1 MAQDPLSLQHLL
13 AQLSEAFQAVGIATP
28 EADAE
33 LLAGHVLGESRGR
46 VQALAIMGRALD
58 PADASRL
65 LALGEDRA
73 SRVPLQH
80 LTGRA
85 PFRQL
90 ELRVGPGVFVP
101 RPETEMIAQLA
112 IDELNTVP
120 DPIALDLCTGSGAI
134 ALAMANEV
142 PEARVWAVEK
152 SPDAHAWAGLNVATW
167 GDDRV
172 TLLLGDVTDLDAPAL
187 KAAQL
192 DGGNAVQSVIAPLA
206 GKVAVL
212 ASNPPYIP
220 SAAVPVDPE
229 VRDHDPELALYSGDD
244 GLDLIRVLSRVGLHL
259 LAPGGLLVLEH
270 TEQQGAAI
278 RRLLERDGWHA
289 ARTHP
294 DLTGRER
301 ATTARSAA
309 EPE

>member
-172 TLLLGDVTDLDAPAL
+172 TLLLGDVTDLEAPAL
-187 KAAQL
+187 YAAQL
-192 DGGNAVQSVIAPLA
+192 DGGNAIQSVIAPLA

-229 VRDHDPELALYSGDD
+229 VREHDPELALYSGHD

>member
-13 AQLSEAFQAVGIATP
+13 TQLGEAFQAAGIATP

-46 VQALAIMGRALD
+46 VQALAIMGRTLSR
-58 PADASRL
+58 ADADRL
-65 LALGEDRA
+65 LELGEDRA

-101 RPETEMIAQLA
+101 RPETEVIAQLA
-112 IDELNTVP
+112 IDELASVP

-142 PEARVWAVEK
+142 PAARVWAVEK
-152 SPDAHAWAGLNVATW
+152 SPDAHAWAGMNVDVW

-172 TLLLGDVTDLDAPAL
+172 TLLLGDVTDLDAAGL
-187 KAAQL
+187 AAARL
-192 DGGNAVQSVIAPLA
+192 GGGNALQQAIAPLA
-206 GKVAVL
+206 GRIAVL

-220 SAAVPVDPE
+220 AAAVPVDPE

-244 GLDLIRVLSRVGLHL
+244 GLDLIRILSRIGLNL
-259 LAPGGLLVLEH
+259 LTPGGMLVLEH
-270 TEQQGAAI
+270 TEEQGSAI
-278 RRLLERDGWHA
+278 RRILERDGWHA
-289 ARTHP
+289 ARTLP

-301 ATTARSAA
+301 ATTARRAA
-309 EPE
+309 ESE